1 MVIRKIGAGS
11 VASAAILGFAIC
23 LASPAAA
30 QDAAEETPAPVT
42 IEGSYKSDV
51 AAIVDGGV
59 ETGAR
64 WLDNLNLTASLD
76 LDQIAGWHGATV
88 FVNVLNNFGG
98 RPNDL
103 AGSIQGINNIEVG
116 NTRLKVYE
124 AWIEQGFASDAASVR
139 AGLYDLNS
147 EFYQSDA
154 SGLLISP
161 PFGIGS
167 ELSATGP
174 NGPSIFPSTA
184 LAVRLAAKI
193 GKGYAQVAVIN
204 AEAGTIGDEGGVAPF
219 GREGVLLIGEAG
231 VHANGKFAI
240 GGWTYSKRQPTVSP
254 PDLTQGPP
262 PRQAWGAYF
271 IAEQTLSGNADE
283 GRSLQGFLRIGISDG
298 KTTPF
303 SSGWQAGILV
313 NQPFKGRPASAFSL
327 GVGSAGL
334 SHNYR
339 DAVPVGDPAL
349 RKAETIIEATYKDEI
364 LPGLSLQPDVQYVV
378 HPSADPTIKNALV
391 LGLRVQFDFKLR

>member
-1 MVIRKIGAGS
+1 MLFQKTGARS
-11 VASAAILGFAIC
+11 VASAAVLGFAIC
-23 LASPAAA
+23 LASPALA
-30 QDAAEETPAPVT
+30 QGDEEAHGPIT
-42 IEGSYKSDV
+42 IEGSYKSDIAGV
-51 AAIVDGGV
+51 VDGGLA
-59 ETGAR
+59 TGTR
-64 WLDNLNLTASLD
+64 WLDNVNVTAEFDLNQL
-76 LDQIAGWHGATV
+76 AGWQGGTV
-88 FVNVLNNFGG
+88 FVNVLNNLGG

-103 AGSIQGINNIEVG
+103 VGSIQGVNNIEVA

-124 AWIEQGFASDAASVR
+124 AWIEQAFGDVTLR
-139 AGLYDLNS
+139 VGLYDLNS
-147 EFYQSDA
+147 EFYQNDA

-184 LAVRLAAKI
+184 LAARLAANI
-193 GKGYAQVAVIN
+193 GKGYVEAAVIN
-204 AEAGTIGDEGGVAPF
+204 AEAGTIGDEGGVHPF
-219 GREGVLLIGEAG
+219 GTEGVLLIGEAG
-231 VHANGKFAI
+231 VHVNGKIAV
-240 GGWTYSKRQPTVSP
+240 GGWTYSKKQPTVSP
-254 PDLTQGPP
+254 PDVTQGPP

-271 IAEQTLSGNADE
+271 LAEQTLVGDPE
-283 GRSLQGFLRIGISDG
+283 GGRSVQGFLRIGISDG

-303 SSGWQAGILV
+303 SSGWQAGLLV
-313 NQPFKGRPASAFSL
+313 NQPFKGRPASAFSV

-339 DAVPVGDPAL
+339 DGVAVGDPAL

-378 HPSADPTIKNALV
+378 HPGADSTVGNALV
-391 LGLRVQFDFKLR
+391 LGLRVQFDFKLK